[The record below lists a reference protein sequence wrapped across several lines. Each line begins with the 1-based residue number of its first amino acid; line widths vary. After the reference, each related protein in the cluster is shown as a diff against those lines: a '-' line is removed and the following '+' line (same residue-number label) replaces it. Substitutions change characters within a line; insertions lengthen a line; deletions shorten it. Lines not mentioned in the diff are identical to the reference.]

1 MASDIETGKGT
12 LKRRIGVIGAGSWGT
27 ALGHILAGKDRCSVK
42 LWVRE
47 EEVFRDITEH
57 HENSRFLPDIRLDDR
72 LEATPSIEEAID
84 GADMIVNVVP
94 SQFVRTV
101 FPSIAGKVADGTV
114 IVSASKGIEESSLQT
129 VSGVLKEV
137 LPDRLHK
144 SIAVISGPSFAKEVI
159 LGLPAA
165 VCAAS
170 ESDEVAAQVQQT
182 FSTPTF
188 RVYTDRDMIGV
199 ELGGALKNVIA
210 IAVGISDGLGLGTN
224 ARAALITRGLAEM
237 VRLGE
242 AMGADPQTFFGLSGL
257 GDLVLTC
264 TGDLSRNRSV
274 GLALGRGKGLNE
286 IVTEMKMIAEGVK
299 TTKSVYKLTK
309 KYSVDMPIVD
319 STYKILYEEKPPKDA
334 VMELMARGLR
344 GE

>member
-1 MASDIETGKGT
+1 M
-12 LKRRIGVIGAGSWGT
+12 RRIGVIGAGSWGT
-27 ALGHILAGKDRCSVK
+27 ALANHLAGRGEPSVK

-47 EEVFRDITEH
+47 EEVLRDITERR
-57 HENSRFLPDIRLDDR
+57 ENGHFLPGIRLSDR
-72 LEATPSIEEAID
+72 LAVTLSIEEAID

-101 FPSIAGKVADGTV
+101 FPSIADKVADGTI

-129 VSGVLKEV
+129 VSGVLSEV
-137 LPDRLHK
+137 LPTRLHK
-144 SIAVISGPSFAKEVI
+144 SIAVISGPSFAKEVA
-159 LGLPAA
+159 LGLPTAL
-165 VCAAS
+165 CAAS
-170 ESDEVAAQVQQT
+170 ESDEVAAKVQQT

-188 RVYTDRDMIGV
+188 RVYTNRDMIGV

-224 ARAALITRGLAEM
+224 SRAALITRGLAEM

-242 AMGADPQTFFGLSGL
+242 AMGADPQTFSGLSGL

-286 IVTEMKMIAEGVK
+286 IVSEMKMVAEGVK
-299 TTKSVYKLTK
+299 TAKSVYKLTK
-309 KYSVDMPIVD
+309 KFGVDMPIVE
-319 STYKILYEEKPPKDA
+319 STYRILYEEKPPKDA

>member
-1 MASDIETGKGT
+1 MSDIETGKRGCV
-12 LKRRIGVIGAGSWGT
+12 RRIGVIGAGSWGT
-27 ALGHILAGKDRCSVK
+27 ALANHLAGRGEPSVK

-47 EEVFRDITEH
+47 EEVLRDITERR
-57 HENSRFLPDIRLDDR
+57 ENGHFLPGIRLSDR
-72 LEATPSIEEAID
+72 LAVTLSIEEAID

-101 FPSIAGKVADGTV
+101 FPSIADKVADGTI

-129 VSGVLKEV
+129 VSGVLSEV
-137 LPDRLHK
+137 LPTRLHK
-144 SIAVISGPSFAKEVI
+144 SIAVISGPSFAKEVA
-159 LGLPAA
+159 LGLPTAL
-165 VCAAS
+165 CAAS
-170 ESDEVAAQVQQT
+170 ESDEVAAKVQQT

-188 RVYTDRDMIGV
+188 RVYTNRDMIGV

-224 ARAALITRGLAEM
+224 SRAALITRGLAEM

-242 AMGADPQTFFGLSGL
+242 AMGADPQTFSGLSGL

-286 IVTEMKMIAEGVK
+286 IVSEMKMVAEGVK
-299 TTKSVYKLTK
+299 TAKSVYKLTK
-309 KYSVDMPIVD
+309 KFGVDMPIVE
-319 STYKILYEEKPPKDA
+319 STYRILYEEKPPKDA